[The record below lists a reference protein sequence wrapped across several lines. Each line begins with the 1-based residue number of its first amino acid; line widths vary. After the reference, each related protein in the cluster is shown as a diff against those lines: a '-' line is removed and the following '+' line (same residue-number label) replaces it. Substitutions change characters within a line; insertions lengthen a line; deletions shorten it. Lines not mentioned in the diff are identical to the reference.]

1 MVVGNDLRNEVR
13 VDLRNFLIPE
23 WGWADFDVDW
33 QWAATRAGNSI
44 LNVAPNQLIIVE
56 AINSG
61 FRLNP
66 IKSQTVVLDQPNK
79 LVWSFHYYSF
89 DQDII
94 VARKDTYEHMRA
106 PSAAGA

>member
-61 FRLNP
+61 FRLTP
-66 IKSQTVVLDQPNK
+66 IKSKTVVLDQPNK
-79 LVWSFHYYSF
+79 LVWSFHYYAF
-89 DQDII
+89 
-94 VARKDTYEHMRA
+94 
-106 PSAAGA
+106 